1 MGGNVSQLT
10 EEELIEYKVSII
22 YQLYVWILINWLI
35 LIGVDLFVTQRN
47 IAVSMR

>member
-1 MGGNVSQLT
+1 MGGNASQLT
-10 EEELIEYKVSII
+10 EEELTEYKVSII

-35 LIGVDLFVTQRN
+35 LIGVDLSFTQRN